1 LLYLFFVS
9 EISIS
14 TVRHEYCGVIDIYK
28 SLIITN
34 NSLVFEKLNKTLDVE
49 LVGGGYIDVLYEV
62 RDKIHKGAILLT
74 HPLAGSVKPN
84 ETPYRTIII
93 DNVVGKLDFKSLSVI
108 EGSIHTAKKFPVKD
122 IVWGEKVLQ
131 DFRVIDLKLIESA
144 LSGMEIHY

>member
-1 LLYLFFVS
+1 MRGD
-9 EISIS
+9 I
-14 TVRHEYCGVIDIYK
+14 IYK

-93 DNVVGKLDFKSLSVI
+93 DNVEGKLDFKSLSVI
-108 EGSIHTAKKFPVKD
+108 ESGIHTAKKFPAKD